1 MMQMKIEEALKEQ
14 GLFVSTISGNSMYP
28 MLRDRKDIVM
38 ICPCE
43 GRLSKYDVALY
54 RAGGRYILHRVIKV
68 LPDSYVI
75 CGDNCIN
82 REYGITDKQILG
94 VLTGF
99 CRNGKEIK
107 LHSAGYQI
115 YIRMWYVSDPVRYLY
130 RKFRKAASKMK
141 HAVRDD
147 KGEGK

>member
-28 MLRDRKDIVM
+28 MLRDRKDIVV

-54 RAGGRYILHRVIKV
+54 RVGDRYILHRIIRA

-99 CRNGKEIK
+99 YRDGKEIK
-107 LHSAGYQI
+107 LNSVGYQL
-115 YIRMWYVSDPVRYLY
+115 YIRVWHVLYPVRAIS
-130 RKFRKAASKMK
+130 RRFRKMASKVK

-147 KGEGK
+147 KGEEK